1 MPDLLFEVTLLEKE
15 LQDLLA
21 AYPELA
27 EDEQLRAD
35 TIEGETGAQAVLS
48 RIMSQALDAE
58 AMAAAVRVRINAL
71 ESRQAA
77 SQRRREAMRK
87 FAQRLMLA
95 GGLKSLRLPEATLSL
110 SKGRDSI
117 DITDEAALPSWAWAV
132 DVVRKPSKTAIKEAI
147 DAGVAVPGAQ
157 VKTGEQTLMV
167 RT

>member
-35 TIEGETGAQAVLS
+35 TIEGETEAQAVLS
-48 RIMSQALDAE
+48 RIISQALDAE
-58 AMAAAVRVRINAL
+58 AMAAAVQSRIDAL
-71 ESRQAA
+71 KARQAA
-77 SQRRREAMRK
+77 SQRRREAMRR

-95 GGLKSLRLPEATLSL
+95 GGLKSVRLPEATLSI
-110 SKGRDSI
+110 SRGRDSI
-117 DITDEAALPSWAWAV
+117 EITDEDALPSWAWSV

-147 DAGVAVPGAQ
+147 DAGVTVPGAQ
-157 VKTGEQTLMV
+157 VRTGEQTLAV